1 MLHAKTAALFLLSMT
16 VTASAQEYV
25 NGYTYVAPSYY
36 LTPPVVT
43 SAPGYVAAPYY
54 VAQPVQAYVVQP
66 APVYVAQPAPAYVVQ
81 SAPAFLAPAPVAYR
95 GRVRS
100 TPREVEY
107 TLRGPGGQR
116 QKLEIEYNR
125 WGGIKEVEYRRR

>member
-1 MLHAKTAALFLLSMT
+1 MFDAKILAVLMLGMS

-43 SAPGYVAAPYY
+43 NAPVYVTAPYY
-54 VAQPVQAYVVQP
+54 IAQP
-66 APVYVAQPAPAYVVQ
+66 APVYVSQPAPAYVVQ
-81 SAPAFLAPAPVAYR
+81 SAPAYIAAPAPGVYR

-107 TLRGPGGQR
+107 TLRGPGGHR